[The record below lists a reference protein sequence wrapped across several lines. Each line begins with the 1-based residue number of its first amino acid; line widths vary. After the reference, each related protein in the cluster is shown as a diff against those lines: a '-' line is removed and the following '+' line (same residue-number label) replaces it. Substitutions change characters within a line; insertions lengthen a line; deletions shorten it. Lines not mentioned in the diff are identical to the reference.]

1 MSILQEYEEA
11 ESYIGSEQYDA
22 ISIYLEKVCPQENV
36 DKYYK
41 GLNLVM
47 QMPPEKWES
56 EANKLRKEFNITLLS
71 DVLYKKEYWDKFEKW
86 FHEEYKQRN
95 VKVLSVW
102 ESGFD
107 DVRCNAVIYQ
117 NKKPIG
123 NIIVNFESCVMNSLT
138 NCDPKEVEQSF
149 KNLIYCFFDKYSKLP
164 KISKC
169 SKLLQEIYDF
179 VKESDSTMCHITDED
194 WQNFYADKYS
204 EKDIEKLKQEIAEYK
219 LDDIISLNE
228 GEYKI
233 VGYGNLETC
242 FNDDRKLVKNKDLE
256 R

>member
-1 MSILQEYEEA
+1 MSILQDYEEA
-11 ESYIGSEQYDA
+11 RYDIGAEKYDA
-22 ISIYLEKVCPQENV
+22 ISVYLDKICPQERV

-56 EANKLRKEFNITLLS
+56 EANKLREEFNITLLS
-71 DVLYKKEYWDKFEKW
+71 DVIYKREYWDKFDNW
-86 FHEEYKQRN
+86 FNEEYKKRN
-95 VKVLSVW
+95 IKILSIW
-102 ESGFD
+102 ESGLD
-107 DVRCNAVIYQ
+107 DVRCNAIIYHN
-117 NKKPIG
+117 NKTIG
-123 NIIVNFESCVMNSLT
+123 NIIVNVESYIMNSST
-138 NCDPKEVEQSF
+138 NCDPKKVEQSF
-149 KNLIYCFFDKYSKLP
+149 KTLIYNHFEEYMKLP

-194 WQNFYADKYS
+194 WQNFYADKYG
-204 EKDIEKLKQEIAEYK
+204 EKDIEKLKQEITEYK
-219 LDDIISLNE
+219 LNDIITLNE

-233 VGYGNLETC
+233 VGYGDLETC
-242 FNDDRKLVKNKDLE
+242 FNDDRRLVKNKDLE

>member
-1 MSILQEYEEA
+1 MSILQDYEKAREIIGA
-11 ESYIGSEQYDA
+11 EKYDA
-22 ISIYLEKVCPQENV
+22 ISKYLEKICPQENV
-36 DKYYK
+36 DNYYK

-47 QMPPEKWES
+47 QKPPENWQKEVI
-56 EANKLRKEFNITLLS
+56 KLRNEFNITLLS
-71 DVLYKKEYWDKFEKW
+71 DILHQQEEWEKFDKW
-86 FHEEYKQRN
+86 FNEEYKQRN
-95 VKVLSVW
+95 IKILSVW
-102 ESGFD
+102 ESDFD
-107 DVRCNAVIYQ
+107 DVRCNAILYQ
-117 NKKPIG
+117 HNKPIA
-123 NIIVNFESCVMNSLT
+123 NIIVSAESYIINNLT
-138 NCDPKEVEQSF
+138 NYNGKNTEKGF
-149 KNLIYCFFDKYSKLP
+149 KQFIYNNFDDYMKLP

-179 VKESDSTMCHITDED
+179 VKASDSTMCHITDED

-204 EKDIEKLKQEIAEYK
+204 EKDIEKLKQEITQYN